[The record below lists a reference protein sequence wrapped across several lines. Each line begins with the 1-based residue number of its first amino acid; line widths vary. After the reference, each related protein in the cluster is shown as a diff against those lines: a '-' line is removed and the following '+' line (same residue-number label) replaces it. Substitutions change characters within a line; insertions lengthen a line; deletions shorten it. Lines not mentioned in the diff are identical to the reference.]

1 MITQEFAQTFATEW
15 VEAWNTH
22 NLDEVLS
29 HYSDEFEMSSPY
41 ISQIALEPS
50 GKLKGKSAV
59 REYWRSALERMPALH
74 FSLLKVLVGVE
85 SVTIYYQG
93 VRGLAAEV
101 FFFGPNNL
109 VVRACAHYE

>member
-1 MITQEFAQTFATEW
+1 MITQEFPLTFATEW

-22 NLDEVLS
+22 NLDKILA
-29 HYSDEFEMSSPY
+29 HYSDDFEMSSPY
-41 ISQIALEPS
+41 ISQIAQVSS
-50 GKLKGKSAV
+50 GKLKGKPAV
-59 REYWRSALERMPALH
+59 REYWRRALERMPALH

-101 FFFGPNNL
+101 VFFGPNNL